1 MRSLLSCV
9 VLCLLTQLTVA
20 EAGAPRATAD
30 AEAPAARAVLRG
42 RVVDSSGG
50 AVSGA
55 QVNVISLRAGAPA
68 SVATD
73 KQGDF
78 EIATAPG
85 SYVVRVSAGGFVDT
99 SRRVTLTDGATE
111 TTNFTL
117 EIAGV
122 HETVAVEAAG
132 LGYKVPAVT
141 SATKTT
147 TPLRDVPQAVSV
159 VSSALI
165 ADQRMTSMADVTRYM
180 PGVGFAQGEGNR
192 DTPILRGNSTT
203 ADFFV
208 DGVRD
213 DVQYFRDVY
222 NVERVEA
229 LKGPNAMVFGRG
241 GVGGVLNRVTRQ
253 ADWGQ
258 SREASLQLGSWDN
271 KRVTVDAGRGVNET
285 VAVRGTGLYEKS
297 DSYRQ
302 GVGVE
307 RYGFNPTVAVRL
319 GSATTLRGSYE
330 FFHDDRVA
338 DRGISSFGGRPVD
351 TDPGTFFGDPDQST
365 SDATVHLL
373 SAGLEHRF
381 GPRVTLRNRLTYG
394 NYDKFYQNVF
404 PGAVNA
410 AGTTVAISAY
420 NNASARQNVFNQTDL
435 IVAAQTG
442 RFGHTLL
449 VGTEFGRQDTDNFRE
464 TGFFTSIGP
473 NVTTV
478 NAPLSAPTISLPLQ
492 FRQNATDADN
502 QSVATVAAAYVQD
515 QIALTSQLEAVVG
528 LRFDSFDAD
537 VTNNRTAT
545 DFSSHDGLLSP
556 RVGLVYKPTTPLS
569 LYGSYTLTYL
579 PRAGEQLS
587 SLSLT
592 NQALDPEEFRNY
604 EVGAKWDINPGLAF
618 TSALYRLDRSNVV
631 VPDPADPTRSILV
644 DAQRT
649 KGLELELQG
658 NLTRA
663 WTLVGG
669 YAYQDGEITQSI
681 SATAQAGATLAQ
693 LPKHSLS
700 LWNKYQVTPRIAG
713 ALGIIARGDVFTSTD
728 NLVVLPNWVRVDAA
742 VFYSFSPRLRLQANV
757 ENLFDTDYYLYAHSN
772 TNITPGS
779 PWPCGCR

>member
-30 AEAPAARAVLRG
+30 AEATAARAVLRG

-55 QVNVISLRAGAPA
+55 QVTVISLRAGTPA
-68 SVATD
+68 AVATD

-99 SRRVTLTDGATE
+99 SRRVTLTDGTTE
-111 TTNFTL
+111 TMNFTL

-271 KRVTVDAGRGVNET
+271 KRVTVDAGRGVNQT

-404 PGAVNA
+404 PGAVERGGNHRRDLGLQQRDRA
-410 AGTTVAISAY
+410 AERVQPDRPHRRGADRPVRPHAPRRDRVRTAGH
-420 NNASARQNVFNQTDL
+420 RQFPRD
-435 IVAAQTG
+435 
-442 RFGHTLL
+442 
-449 VGTEFGRQDTDNFRE
+449 
-464 TGFFTSIGP
+464 GFFTSIGP

-478 NAPLSAPTISLPLQ
+478 NARSSAPTISCRSIPPERHRRRQPERGNGGRGLPAGPDRADLAARGGRRPAV
-492 FRQNATDADN
+492 RQLRRRRHQQPHSD
-502 QSVATVAAAYVQD
+502 
-515 QIALTSQLEAVVG
+515 G
-528 LRFDSFDAD
+528 LR
-537 VTNNRTAT
+537 
-545 DFSSHDGLLSP
+545 SHDGLLSP
-556 RVGLVYKPTTPLS
+556 RGGPSTSRPRRCRSTAATSSPTCRVP
-569 LYGSYTLTYL
+569 
-579 PRAGEQLS
+579 AS
-587 SLSLT
+587 S
-592 NQALDPEEFRNY
+592 
-604 EVGAKWDINPGLAF
+604 
-618 TSALYRLDRSNVV
+618 
-631 VPDPADPTRSILV
+631 
-644 DAQRT
+644 
-649 KGLELELQG
+649 
-658 NLTRA
+658 
-663 WTLVGG
+663 
-669 YAYQDGEITQSI
+669 
-681 SATAQAGATLAQ
+681 
-693 LPKHSLS
+693 
-700 LWNKYQVTPRIAG
+700 
-713 ALGIIARGDVFTSTD
+713 
-728 NLVVLPNWVRVDAA
+728 
-742 VFYSFSPRLRLQANV
+742 
-757 ENLFDTDYYLYAHSN
+757 
-772 TNITPGS
+772 
-779 PWPCGCR
+779 CRHCH